1 MLERHRR
8 FGNLIKSYE
17 KGFKQ
22 GIFYMFGL
30 IGASGV
36 AIFDLYTKISHS
48 ILVLELKKSIKTG
61 TFDFNSIFEMLN
73 DNGEMWG
80 MLALVVICIINI
92 TQYAEKRDKPDIR
105 VYEKGIEIEVKEEVY
120 EIGYDKIDI
129 VKCDISKDDF
139 KDKHANY
146 MEIID
151 LRGNEYRIQ
160 KDMFPTGKKK
170 FLEFTELIFENIK
183 DKIRKETLEESS

>member
-30 IGASGV
+30 IGATGV
-36 AIFDLYTKISHS
+36 AAFDLYTKISKS

-61 TFDFNSIFEMLN
+61 TFDFNSIFEMLK
-73 DNGEMWG
+73 DNGEIWG
-80 MLALVVICIINI
+80 MVAVLAIFIVNI
-92 TQYAEKRDKPDIR
+92 SQCAEKRDKPDIR
-105 VYEKGIEIEVKEEVY
+105 VYEKGLEIEVKEEVY

-139 KDKHANY
+139 KDKQANY
-146 MEIID
+146 IEIID

-183 DKIRKETLEESS
+183 DKIRKEALE